1 MAEFIFRDMVKKGE
15 IADRFVIKS
24 SATST
29 EEIWNGIGNPVY
41 PPAKRELAKH
51 GIGCDGKRAVQLK
64 KSDYDKYDYFICMDS
79 NNIRNT
85 MRIFGDDKDGKVC
98 KMMSFAGMN
107 RDVSDP
113 WYSGDFEQA
122 YNDIYSGCKG
132 LFEKFK
138 GKTVLI
144 QYFTLME
151 FQTIT
156 IYKPIFQRLVHHIPV
171 CFYCR
176 TWL

>member
-1 MAEFIFRDMVKKGE
+1 
-15 IADRFVIKS
+15 
-24 SATST
+24 
-29 EEIWNGIGNPVY
+29 
-41 PPAKRELAKH
+41 
-51 GIGCDGKRAVQLK
+51 
-64 KSDYDKYDYFICMDS
+64 
-79 NNIRNT
+79 

-138 GKTVLI
+138 GKA
-144 QYFTLME
+144 
-151 FQTIT
+151 
-156 IYKPIFQRLVHHIPV
+156 
-171 CFYCR
+171 
-176 TWL
+176 

>member
-1 MAEFIFRDMVKKGE
+1 MIRIMFVCHGNICRSPMAEFIFRDMVKKAG
-15 IADRFVIKS
+15 IADRFVIES

-98 KMMSFAGMN
+98 KMMSFATPLK
-107 RDVSDP
+107 RLIK
-113 WYSGDFEQA
+113 YSETRLSFAFIFLMRFFIMILCFASFEHSHR
-122 YNDIYSGCKG
+122 ISKS
-132 LFEKFK
+132 KS
-138 GKTVLI
+138 
-144 QYFTLME
+144 
-151 FQTIT
+151 
-156 IYKPIFQRLVHHIPV
+156 
-171 CFYCR
+171 
-176 TWL
+176 

>member
-1 MAEFIFRDMVKKGE
+1 MIKIMFVCHGNICRSPMAEFIFRDMVKKGE

-107 RDVSDP
+107 RIRGTAVILSRHTTIFTADAKAFLKNSKAKLNFVVNMHK
-113 WYSGDFEQA
+113 DF
-122 YNDIYSGCKG
+122 
-132 LFEKFK
+132 
-138 GKTVLI
+138 
-144 QYFTLME
+144 
-151 FQTIT
+151 
-156 IYKPIFQRLVHHIPV
+156 
-171 CFYCR
+171 
-176 TWL
+176 

>member
-1 MAEFIFRDMVKKGE
+1 MTARGLF
-15 IADRFVIKS
+15 S
-24 SATST
+24 S
-29 EEIWNGIGNPVY
+29 
-41 PPAKRELAKH
+41 
-51 GIGCDGKRAVQLK
+51 

-132 LFEKFK
+132 LLKNSKAKLNFVVNMHKDF
-138 GKTVLI
+138 
-144 QYFTLME
+144 
-151 FQTIT
+151 
-156 IYKPIFQRLVHHIPV
+156 
-171 CFYCR
+171 
-176 TWL
+176 

>member
-1 MAEFIFRDMVKKGE
+1 MERDW
-15 IADRFVIKS
+15 KS
-24 SATST
+24 CLSA
-29 EEIWNGIGNPVY
+29 
-41 PPAKRELAKH
+41 AKRELAKH

-79 NNIRNT
+79 DNIRNT

-132 LFEKFK
+132 LLKIQRQSLILLLICTKIFDCICAKS
-138 GKTVLI
+138 KTHLI
-144 QYFTLME
+144 D
-151 FQTIT
+151 TIN
-156 IYKPIFQRLVHHIPV
+156 KR
-171 CFYCR
+171 C
-176 TWL
+176 

>member
-1 MAEFIFRDMVKKGE
+1 
-15 IADRFVIKS
+15 
-24 SATST
+24 
-29 EEIWNGIGNPVY
+29 
-41 PPAKRELAKH
+41 
-51 GIGCDGKRAVQLK
+51 
-64 KSDYDKYDYFICMDS
+64 
-79 NNIRNT
+79 

-138 GKTVLI
+138 DKA
-144 QYFTLME
+144 
-151 FQTIT
+151 
-156 IYKPIFQRLVHHIPV
+156 
-171 CFYCR
+171 
-176 TWL
+176 

>member
-1 MAEFIFRDMVKKGE
+1 M
-15 IADRFVIKS
+15 
-24 SATST
+24 
-29 EEIWNGIGNPVY
+29 P
-41 PPAKRELAKH
+41 
-51 GIGCDGKRAVQLK
+51 LK
-64 KSDYDKYDYFICMDS
+64 KSIIAIMFT

-85 MRIFGDDKDGKVC
+85 MRIFGDDKGGKVC

-138 GKTVLI
+138 GKA
-144 QYFTLME
+144 
-151 FQTIT
+151 
-156 IYKPIFQRLVHHIPV
+156 
-171 CFYCR
+171 
-176 TWL
+176 

>member
-1 MAEFIFRDMVKKGE
+1 MNRAILALMATLAVVPAAVDALSAGSGSVCLPPEEPYVPSGDAEFREYADMVS
-15 IADRFVIKS
+15 ADFERYFNAI
-24 SATST
+24 T
-29 EEIWNGIGNPVY
+29 
-41 PPAKRELAKH
+41 
-51 GIGCDGKRAVQLK
+51 
-64 KSDYDKYDYFICMDS
+64 DYFICMDS

-132 LFEKFK
+132 IFEKFK
-138 GKTVLI
+138 CKA
-144 QYFTLME
+144 
-151 FQTIT
+151 
-156 IYKPIFQRLVHHIPV
+156 
-171 CFYCR
+171 
-176 TWL
+176 